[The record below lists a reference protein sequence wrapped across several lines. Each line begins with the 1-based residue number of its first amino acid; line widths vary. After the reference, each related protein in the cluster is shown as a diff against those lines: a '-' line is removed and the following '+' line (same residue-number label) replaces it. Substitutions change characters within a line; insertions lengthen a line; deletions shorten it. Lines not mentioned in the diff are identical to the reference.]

1 MEKPEKGETLKYT
14 FDFSALDSFVILIC
28 TDGAGK
34 IFFKDVD
41 ANGPEKTEE
50 QSITIKK
57 SDVYLLPASL
67 KSVVIEYSNDVRI
80 LETHID

>member
-1 MEKPEKGETLKYT
+1 MRLK
-14 FDFSALDSFVILIC
+14 
-28 TDGAGK
+28 
-34 IFFKDVD
+34 
-41 ANGPEKTEE
+41 KTEE

-67 KSVVIEYSNDVRI
+67 KNVVIEYSNDMRI